1 VHIDLGKGT
10 ASLHVTHLDMSDFFF
25 IPNSLSGGAL
35 EPPVP
40 ATVSFHVRWS
50 HISQRDTIRD
60 EENGFAGQF
69 IENTATIEWSATE
82 EGFAFESDPAET
94 SVNVFS
100 LIGKERNGVFFPQES

>member
-1 VHIDLGKGT
+1 
-10 ASLHVTHLDMSDFFF
+10 M
-25 IPNSLSGGAL
+25 
-35 EPPVP
+35 P
-40 ATVSFHVRWS
+40 ATVSFHIRWG
-50 HISQRDTIRD
+50 HVIQRDTIHD

-82 EGFAFESDPAET
+82 EGFAFASDPAET